1 MRGSTFRDIKSAPKD
16 GTVID
21 VWHGAEHEQE
31 IARAVW
37 HEQAQAWVRADDLMC
52 RTLHKVTG
60 WRPVA

>member
-1 MRGSTFRDIKSAPKD
+1 MRGTTFRDIRSAPKD

-21 VWHGAEHEQE
+21 VLHGPEQE
-31 IARAVW
+31 IVRAEW
-37 HEQAQAWVRADDLMC
+37 SGQGQAWVREDDSLR